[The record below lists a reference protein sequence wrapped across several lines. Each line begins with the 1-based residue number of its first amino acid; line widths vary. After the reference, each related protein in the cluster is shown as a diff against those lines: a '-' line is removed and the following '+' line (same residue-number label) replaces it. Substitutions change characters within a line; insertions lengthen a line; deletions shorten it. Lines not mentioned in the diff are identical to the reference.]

1 MKRLFCER
9 LSGLL
14 LTARPRLPDMESTNP
29 LPVDGGIGRRRLPDG
44 RDAEAAPDLVN
55 QAFWWGEVTDV
66 RLHYAQARNRT
77 DRAAQL
83 SSEVLLWG
91 CEAGAG
97 CYGGGCRAGGLVVVI
112 VVVLLVEKGFARR
125 MQVFGNRPRRRNCSF
140 ARGTG
145 FGGRQYRRRRR
156 QRGPPS
162 SPAATPVASESWPLF
177 TGAETEVAGQGAR

>member
-1 MKRLFCER
+1 
-9 LSGLL
+9 
-14 LTARPRLPDMESTNP
+14 MESTNP

-77 DRAAQL
+77 DRAAQV

-112 VVVLLVEKGFARR
+112 VVVLLVERGLPGACR
-125 MQVFGNRPRRRNCSF
+125 CSGTD
-140 ARGTG
+140 RG
-145 FGGRQYRRRRR
+145 
-156 QRGPPS
+156 
-162 SPAATPVASESWPLF
+162 AATAALLE
-177 TGAETEVAGQGAR
+177 AQGSAVDNTDVVVVNGDLQVLQRPPQ

>member
-1 MKRLFCER
+1 
-9 LSGLL
+9 
-14 LTARPRLPDMESTNP
+14 MESTNP

-55 QAFWWGEVTDV
+55 QAFLLVGRT
-66 RLHYAQARNRT
+66 RNRT

-97 CYGGGCRAGGLVVVI
+97 CYGGGCRAGGLVV
-112 VVVLLVEKGFARR
+112 GFARR
-125 MQVFGNRPRRRNCSF
+125 MQVFRNRPRRRNCSF
-140 ARGTG
+140 ARGIG
-145 FGGRQYRRRRR
+145 LGGRQHRRRRR